1 MIKWISKPHGAC
13 PVQAEGYFMGYYF
26 YFRSRWQTSSIEFAK
41 TEQDWKD
48 DKLVAYYELAKFD
61 DEHTASWL
69 PHWAC
74 RLLIWMGCLKFI
86 FRKK

>member
-61 DEHTASWL
+61 DDNAASWL
-69 PHWAC
+69 PHWTC